1 MSNFFL
7 KKTLTTPP
15 KKQTKEKTENKTKHN
30 IKKKTLQTCY
40 SILLTCCL
48 PFCVTI
54 YVYIRCSGP
63 RGLLLLVLFLIG
75 GGQQLSKEC

>member
-30 IKKKTLQTCY
+30 IKKKN
-40 SILLTCCL
+40 
-48 PFCVTI
+48 PAN
-54 YVYIRCSGP
+54 
-63 RGLLLLVLFLIG
+63 LLLYSLDLLLALLCYNLCIHKV
-75 GGQQLSKEC
+75 QWS